1 MRVRTIELRILGVVL
16 LGLWFTAFA
25 LVLVGYRPGGP
36 VDILVGVA
44 AIGPVLVAV
53 AAVLWPP
60 VARGDRPF
68 TVIVWLGLAAVLLLV
83 PSLAGLANQL
93 AGGGPQTLLPSMEAA
108 YPWLLALIATGLFAG
123 LGIARRGLGETAI
136 RRRRL
141 LIGSAIAA
149 TMVLSSGVLF
159 VTAAVSNELAL
170 ADRPAITSAFGPVD
184 PAIEPPSC
192 DGALSAG
199 TTARL
204 RLTMDA
210 SIDNQYTGQ
219 VTIDGVRNGADVRW
233 SGFAGTR
240 LTLGN
245 QGLARIGGEVWAL
258 SPGRPW
264 TRMEAG
270 RGAGQDLDRQLVLT
284 ALSDANRSVAED
296 RGLDVIE
303 GARARHCRIVITGST
318 LRMALPA
325 IELLVGQ
332 TDISR
337 WDGELDYWVFADG
350 ELGQA
355 DGRISGPATSLDPE
369 ALLAG
374 IRFRL
379 LATSRGAPFVVSAP
393 TR

>member
-16 LGLWFTAFA
+16 VGLWFTAFA

-36 VDILVGVA
+36 VDILVGIA
-44 AIGPVLVAV
+44 AIGPVLVAL

-68 TVIVWLGLAAVLLLV
+68 AAIVWLGLAAVLVLV
-83 PSLAGLANQL
+83 PSLAGLVNQL
-93 AGGGPQTLLPSMEAA
+93 GGGGPQTLLPSLEAA

-123 LGIARRGLGETAI
+123 LGVARRGLGETAI

-141 LIGSAIAA
+141 FVGTVIA
-149 TMVLSSGVLF
+149 TVMVLSTGVLF

-170 ADRPAITSAFGPVD
+170 ADRPALTSAFGPVD
-184 PAIEPPSC
+184 PALEPPPC
-192 DGALSAG
+192 NGDLSAG
-199 TTARL
+199 STARL
-204 RLTMDA
+204 RLTMDS
-210 SIDNQYTGQ
+210 SIDDRYTGG
-219 VTIDGVRNGADVRW
+219 VTLDGVRNGADTRW
-233 SGFAGTR
+233 SGFAATR

-245 QGLARIGGEVWAL
+245 QGLARVRGEVWTL

-264 TRMEAG
+264 ARAEAS
-270 RGAGQDLDRQLVLT
+270 RGDGQDLDRQLVLS
-284 ALSDANRSVAED
+284 ALTVANRSVAED

-303 GARARHCRIVITGST
+303 GARARHCRIVITGAM
-318 LRMALPA
+318 LRTAFPMV
-325 IELLVGQ
+325 ELLVGQ

-337 WDGELDYWVFADG
+337 WDGELDFWVFADG

-355 DGRISGPATSLDPE
+355 DGRVSGPATSLDPD

-379 LATSRGAPFVVSAP
+379 LATARGAPFVVSPPA
-393 TR
+393 R